1 MVLNP
6 VTTAGLVT
14 REVRSGTRDGLP
26 TKIVVASRTYGTD
39 QADLW
44 DALTNRDRIPRWF
57 LPISGE
63 LKVGGRYQFEGN
75 AGGVIERCE
84 APQLVAVTWEGGG
97 QLSWLQITLTPTP
110 QGATLQ
116 LPHEAQ
122 IEDPT
127 FWNQFCPRA
136 VGVGWDLGL
145 MGLGLYL
152 DLPSG
157 ESMDPKFADDWAT
170 TPDGTEFVRQS
181 ATGWADAAVA
191 DGDEPGPAHEAA
203 ERTIAFYTVV
213 PDGTEAGA

>member
-14 REVRSGTRDGLP
+14 REVRTSSRDGLP
-26 TKIVVASRTYGTD
+26 TKVVVASRTYGTE

-44 DALTNRDRIPRWF
+44 DALTNIERIPRWF
-57 LPISGE
+57 LPISGD
-63 LKVGGRYQFEGN
+63 LRTGGRYQFEGN

-84 APQLVAVTWEGGG
+84 KPEMVAVTWEYGG
-97 QLSWLQITLTPTP
+97 QMSWLQITLTPTL
-110 QGATLQ
+110 QGTTLQ
-116 LPHEAQ
+116 LDHEAP

-127 FWNQFCPRA
+127 FWNQFGPGA

-145 MGLGLYL
+145 MGLGLHL
-152 DLPSG
+152 DSG
-157 ESMDPKFADDWAT
+157 ATMDPKATEDWT
-170 TPDGTEFVRQS
+170 TSPEGIEFVRHA

-203 ERTIAFYTVV
+203 ERTIAFYTVP
-213 PDGTEAGA
+213 PDATEPGA